1 MIGSRLI
8 STAGTAAMT
17 TDTAGSTSR
26 ESTLLAVRGPLL
38 LTQFSKVE
46 QEQYGS
52 RSTWMT
58 ITVYHGDHLNSPVI
72 AT

>member
-1 MIGSRLI
+1 MKGSRLI

-38 LTQFSKVE
+38 LTQFLKGE
-46 QEQYGS
+46 Q
-52 RSTWMT
+52 
-58 ITVYHGDHLNSPVI
+58 
-72 AT
+72 